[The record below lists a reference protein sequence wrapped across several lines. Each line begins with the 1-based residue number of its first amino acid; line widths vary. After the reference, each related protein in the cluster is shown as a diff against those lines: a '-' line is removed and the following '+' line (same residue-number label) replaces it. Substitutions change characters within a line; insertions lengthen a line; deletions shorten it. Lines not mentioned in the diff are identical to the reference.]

1 MPEKKIFFIS
11 DLHLG
16 YPNDKESLESEK
28 RIVAWLDSIKADCEE
43 LFLVGDIFDFWHEW
57 RHVVPKGFTRFLG
70 KIAEFT
76 DAGISVIFF
85 TGNHDIWAYN
95 YLKDELNVKIY
106 RKPQFIERQ
115 GVKLYIAH
123 GDGIGPGDYSYRILK
138 GIFSNKLLQWFF
150 ARLHPNL
157 AMWFGITWSRSNRYR
172 EKHLPF
178 LGEDEWLI
186 KHSRN
191 ILKRNK
197 IDYFVYGHRHV
208 PSFYPLDDNSAYV
221 NLGQWINQFNYG
233 QLSEGKFEL
242 LKALT

>member
-16 YPNDKESLESEK
+16 YPNDTDSLEREK

-106 RKPQFIERQ
+106 RKPQFVERQ

-186 KHSRN
+186 QHSRN